1 MLYFSFCYI
10 IIKNKGGAF
19 MQKKPNV
26 LFIITDDQRFDT
38 INALG
43 NSEII
48 TPNLD
53 RLAQRGTSFVRA
65 HIAGGT
71 CGAVCM
77 PSRAMV
83 LSGRNPFHL
92 EELGGNIPP
101 EHKTLAETFKNNGYE
116 TIGLGKW
123 HNGCPAY
130 ARSFTQ
136 GAKIFFGGMWDHW
149 NVPTCRYDPTGE
161 YDNVI
166 NFVVDFYSD
175 NHPQPQHCDEFDA
188 GKHSSTLLTDA
199 AINLLN
205 ENAGKDK
212 PFFMYL
218 AYLAPHDPRTMPD
231 SFREMYDPE
240 KITLPPNFQQI
251 IDTNYPLMVH
261 RDEHLAAY
269 PREEKEIKRH
279 IAEYFAMITH
289 LDYEIGRLLDT
300 LHQSGEEDNT
310 IIVFTGDNGLAVGQ
324 HGWLGKEDIYEHGVR
339 VPLIMAGPGIAENAR
354 NDAYVY
360 IYDIF
365 PTLCEKTGLE
375 IPSSVDGKSF
385 AQLLDG
391 NHGDTFRD
399 ELYLIFDKFVRGVKD
414 ENYKLIE
421 YRNGDSEEDKWTFLY
436 DIKNDPWETRNLA
449 GCEEYKDKV
458 NEMREKILK
467 HRDDWEEQT
476 HPWGVDFWHRF

>member
-1 MLYFSFCYI
+1 
-10 IIKNKGGAF
+10 
-19 MQKKPNV
+19 MQKKPNI
-26 LFIITDDQRFDT
+26 LFIVTDDQRWDT
-38 INALG
+38 IHALG
-43 NSEII
+43 NEEII

-53 RLAQRGTSFVRA
+53 KLVQRGTSFVRA

-92 EELGGNIPP
+92 EELGGNIPS

-149 NVPTCRYDPTGE
+149 NVPTCRYDPTGK

-166 NFVVDFYSD
+166 NFVVDFYND
-175 NHPQPQHCDEFDA
+175 NHPQSQHCDEFDP

-199 AINLLN
+199 AINLLQ
-205 ENAGKDK
+205 ENVGKEK

-231 SFREMYDPE
+231 EFRQMYDAE
-240 KITLPPNFQQI
+240 NITLPPNFQEI

-261 RDEHLAAY
+261 RDEHLASY
-269 PREEKEIKRH
+269 PREKEEIRHH

-289 LDYEIGRLLDT
+289 LDYEIGRLLDA
-300 LHQSGEEDNT
+300 LEKSGEAENT

-339 VPLIMAGPGIAENAR
+339 IPLILAGPGIAQNVK

-360 IYDIF
+360 LYDIF
-365 PTLCEKTGLE
+365 PTLCEKTGID
-375 IPSSVDGKSF
+375 IPDSVDGKSF
-385 AQLLDG
+385 AHLLDG
-391 NHGDTFRD
+391 QHGDSFRD
-399 ELYLIFDKFVRGVKD
+399 ELYLIFDQFVRGIKD
-414 ENYKLIE
+414 NEFKLIE

-436 DIKNDPWETRNLA
+436 NIKNDPWETENLA
-449 GCEEYKDKV
+449 DREEYQNKV
-458 NEMREKILK
+458 SEMREKILR
-467 HRDDWEEQT
+467 HRDEWEEQS
-476 HPWGVDFWHRF
+476 HPWGTDFWPRF

>member
-1 MLYFSFCYI
+1 M
-10 IIKNKGGAF
+10 N
-19 MQKKPNV
+19 KKPNV
-26 LFIITDDQRFDT
+26 LFIVTDDQRFDT
-38 INALG
+38 IHALG
-43 NSEII
+43 NNEII

-53 RLAQRGTSFVRA
+53 KLALRGTSFVRA

-77 PSRAMV
+77 PSRAMIM
-83 LSGRNPFHL
+83 SGRNPFHL
-92 EELGGNIPP
+92 EELGGNIPE
-101 EHKTLAETFKNNGYE
+101 EHKTLAETFKNNGYQ

-149 NVPTCRYDPTGE
+149 NVPTCRFDPTGK

-175 NHPQPQHCDEFDA
+175 NHPQEQHCDEFDP
-188 GKHSSTLLTDA
+188 GKHSSTLLTDS
-199 AINLLN
+199 AIELLKK
-205 ENAGKDK
+205 NAGKEN

-218 AYLAPHDPRTMPD
+218 AFLAPHDPRTMPD
-231 SFREMYDPE
+231 SFRKMYDPD
-240 KITLPPNFQQI
+240 KITLPPNFQEI

-269 PREEKEIKRH
+269 PRDEKEIRRH

-289 LDYEIGRLLDT
+289 LDYEIGRLFDA
-300 LHQSGEEDNT
+300 LHESGEEDNT

-324 HGWLGKEDIYEHGVR
+324 HGWLGKEDIYEHGIR
-339 VPLIMAGPGIAENAR
+339 IPLIMAGPGIAKNRR

-360 IYDIF
+360 LYDVF
-365 PTLCEKTGLE
+365 PTLCEKVGIN

-385 AQLLDG
+385 AHLLDG
-391 NHGDTFRD
+391 EHGENFRD

-421 YRNGDSEEDKWTFLY
+421 YRNGDEEEDKWTFLY
-436 DIKNDPWETRNLA
+436 DIKNDPWETKNLA
-449 GCEEYKDKV
+449 KDENFKDKV
-458 NEMREKILK
+458 SEMREKILR
-467 HRDDWEEQT
+467 HRDEWEEQS
-476 HPWGVDFWHRF
+476 HPWGIDFWKRF

>member
-1 MLYFSFCYI
+1 MS
-10 IIKNKGGAF
+10 
-19 MQKKPNV
+19 KKPNV
-26 LFIITDDQRFDT
+26 LFIVTDDQRFDT
-38 INALG
+38 IHALG
-43 NSEII
+43 NDEII

-53 RLAQRGTSFVRA
+53 KLVSRGTSFVRA
-65 HIAGGT
+65 HISGGT

-77 PSRAMV
+77 PSRAMI

-149 NVPTCRYDPTGE
+149 NVPTCRYDPTGK

-166 NFVVDFYSD
+166 NFVVDFYKD
-175 NHPQPQHCDEFDA
+175 NQPQSQHCDEFDP
-188 GKHSSTLLTDA
+188 GKHSSTLLTDS
-199 AINLLN
+199 AIELLGK
-205 ENAGKDK
+205 NAGKDK

-231 SFREMYDPE
+231 SFRKMYDEE
-240 KITLPPNFQQI
+240 KITLPPNFQEI

-261 RDEHLAAY
+261 RDEALAAY
-269 PREEKEIKRH
+269 PRDEKEIKRH

-289 LDYEIGRLLDT
+289 LDYEIGRLLDA
-300 LHQSGEEDNT
+300 LHESGEEDNT

-339 VPLIMAGPGIAENAR
+339 IPLVMAGPGIAKNKR

-360 IYDIF
+360 LYDIF
-365 PTLCEKTGLE
+365 PTLCEKIGIE

-385 AQLLDG
+385 ASLLDG
-391 NHGDTFRD
+391 EHGESFRT
-399 ELYLIFDKFVRGVKD
+399 ELYLIFDQFVRGVKD
-414 ENYKLIE
+414 DRYKLIE
-421 YRNGDSEEDKWTFLY
+421 YRNGDEAEDKWTFLY
-436 DIKNDPWETRNLA
+436 DIKNDPWETKNLA
-449 GCEEYKDKV
+449 QEEEYADKV
-458 NEMREKILK
+458 AEMREKILN
-467 HRDDWEEQT
+467 HRDEWEEQS
-476 HPWGVDFWHRF
+476 HPWGVDFWKRF

>member
-1 MLYFSFCYI
+1 M
-10 IIKNKGGAF
+10 N
-19 MQKKPNV
+19 KKPNI
-26 LFIITDDQRFDT
+26 LFIVTDDQRFDT
-38 INALG
+38 IHTLG

-53 RLAQRGTSFVRA
+53 RLAARGTSFVRA

-77 PSRAMV
+77 PSRAMI

-92 EELGGNIPP
+92 EELGGNIPQ
-101 EHKTLAETFKNNGYE
+101 EHKTLAETFRNNGYE

-130 ARSFTQ
+130 AKSFTQ

-149 NVPTCRYDPTGE
+149 NVPTCRFDPTGK

-175 NHPQPQHCDEFDA
+175 NHPQQQHCDEFDP

-199 AINLLN
+199 AIGLLRDN
-205 ENAGKDK
+205 VHKEN

-240 KITLPPNFQQI
+240 KITLPPNFQEI

-261 RDEHLAAY
+261 RDESLAAY
-269 PREEKEIKRH
+269 PRDEKEIRRH

-289 LDYEIGRLLDT
+289 LDYEIGRLLDA
-300 LHQSGEEDNT
+300 LHESGEEDNT
-310 IIVFTGDNGLAVGQ
+310 VIVFTGDNGLAVGQ

-339 VPLIMAGPGIAENAR
+339 IPLIMAGPGIAENRR

-360 IYDIF
+360 LYDIF
-365 PTLCEKTGLE
+365 PTLCEKVGIE

-385 AQLLDG
+385 AHLLDG
-391 NHGDTFRD
+391 EHGDSFRD

-414 ENYKLIE
+414 DNYKLIE
-421 YRNGDSEEDKWTFLY
+421 YRNGDGEEDKWTFLY
-436 DIKNDPWETRNLA
+436 DIKNDPWETKNLA
-449 GCEEYKDKV
+449 TDEKYKDKV
-458 NEMREKILK
+458 EEMREKIIR
-467 HRDDWEEQT
+467 HRDEWEEQS
-476 HPWGVDFWHRF
+476 HPWGVDFWNRF

>member
-1 MLYFSFCYI
+1 MS
-10 IIKNKGGAF
+10 
-19 MQKKPNV
+19 KKPNV
-26 LFIITDDQRFDT
+26 LFIVTDDQRWDT
-38 INALG
+38 IHALG
-43 NSEII
+43 NKEII

-53 RLAQRGTSFVRA
+53 KLAQRGTSFVRA

-77 PSRAMV
+77 PSRAMI

-136 GAKIFFGGMWDHW
+136 GSKIFFGGMWDHW

-166 NFVVDFYSD
+166 NFVVDFYND
-175 NHPQPQHCDEFDA
+175 NHPQAQHCDEFDP

-199 AINLLN
+199 AIEMLVKNVGG
-205 ENAGKDK
+205 EK

-218 AYLAPHDPRTMPD
+218 AFLAPHDPRTMPD
-231 SFREMYDPE
+231 EFRRMYDPE
-240 KITLPPNFQQI
+240 KITLPPNFQEI

-269 PREEKEIKRH
+269 PRDEKEIKRH

-289 LDYEIGRLLDT
+289 LDHEIGRLLNA
-300 LHQSGEEDNT
+300 LHESGEEDNT

-339 VPLIMAGPGIAENAR
+339 IPLIMAGPEIAENVR

-360 IYDIF
+360 LYDIF
-365 PTLCEKTGLE
+365 PTLCEKVGID
-375 IPSSVDGKSF
+375 IPNSVDGKSF
-385 AQLLDG
+385 AHLLDG
-391 NHGDTFRD
+391 NHGESFRD
-399 ELYLIFDKFVRGVKD
+399 ELYLIFDNFVRGVKD

-421 YRNGDSEEDKWTFLY
+421 YRNGDEDADKWTFLY
-436 DIKNDPWETRNLA
+436 DIKSDPWETVNLA
-449 GCEEYKDKV
+449 NDEKYKNKV
-458 NEMREKILK
+458 IEMREKILK
-467 HRDDWEEQT
+467 HRDEWEEQS
-476 HPWGVDFWHRF
+476 HPWGIDFWTRF

>member
-1 MLYFSFCYI
+1 
-10 IIKNKGGAF
+10 

-26 LFIITDDQRFDT
+26 LFIVTDDQRFDT
-38 INALG
+38 IHALG
-43 NSEII
+43 NKEII

-53 RLAQRGTSFVRA
+53 KLVQRGTSFIRA

-149 NVPTCRYDPTGE
+149 NVPTCRYDPTGK

-166 NFVVDFYSD
+166 NFVVDFFSD
-175 NHPQPQHCDEFDA
+175 NHPLAVHCDEFDP

-199 AINLLN
+199 AIELLDKN
-205 ENAGKDK
+205 VNKEK

-231 SFREMYDPE
+231 EFRAMYDPE
-240 KITLPPNFQQI
+240 KISLPPNFQEI

-261 RDEHLAAY
+261 RDEHLAEY
-269 PREEKEIKRH
+269 PRKEDEIKRH

-289 LDYEIGRLLDT
+289 LDSEIGRLLDA

-339 VPLIMAGPGIAENAR
+339 IPLVMAGPGIAQNTK
-354 NDAYVY
+354 NDAFVY
-360 IYDIF
+360 LYDIF
-365 PTLCEKTGLE
+365 PTLCEKIGID

-385 AQLLDG
+385 AHLLDG
-391 NHGDTFRD
+391 EHGDEFRN
-399 ELYLIFDKFVRGVKD
+399 ELYLIFDEFVRGVKD
-414 ENYKLIE
+414 DNYKLIE
-421 YRNGDSEEDKWTFLY
+421 YRNGDNEEDKWTFLY
-436 DIKNDPWETRNLA
+436 DIKNDPWETENLA
-449 GCEEYKDKV
+449 GEKEYSEKIA
-458 NEMREKILK
+458 EMREKILK
-467 HRDDWEEQT
+467 HRDEWEEQS
-476 HPWGVDFWHRF
+476 HPWGTAFWKRF

>member
-1 MLYFSFCYI
+1 
-10 IIKNKGGAF
+10 

-175 NHPQPQHCDEFDA
+175 NHPQSQHCDEFDP

-199 AINLLN
+199 AIDLLN

-269 PREEKEIKRH
+269 PRDEGEIKRH

-339 VPLIMAGPGIAENAR
+339 VPLIMAGPGIAENVR

-360 IYDIF
+360 LYDIF
-365 PTLCEKTGLE
+365 PTLCEKIGLE

-385 AQLLDG
+385 AKLLDG

-399 ELYLIFDKFVRGVKD
+399 ELYLIFDNFVRGVKD

-436 DIKNDPWETRNLA
+436 DIKNDLWETRNLA
-449 GCEEYKDKV
+449 GCEEYKDKI

-476 HPWGVDFWHRF
+476 HPWGVDFWKRF

>member
-1 MLYFSFCYI
+1 
-10 IIKNKGGAF
+10 

-175 NHPQPQHCDEFDA
+175 NHPQSQHCDEFDP

-199 AINLLN
+199 AIDLLN

-269 PREEKEIKRH
+269 PREEGEIKRH

-324 HGWLGKEDIYEHGVR
+324 LGWLGKEDIYEHGVR
-339 VPLIMAGPGIAENAR
+339 VPLIMAGPGIAENVR

-360 IYDIF
+360 LYDIF
-365 PTLCEKTGLE
+365 PTLCEKIGLE

-385 AQLLDG
+385 AKLLDG

-399 ELYLIFDKFVRGVKD
+399 ELYLIFDNFVRGVKD

-449 GCEEYKDKV
+449 GCEEYKDKI

-476 HPWGVDFWHRF
+476 HPWGVDFWKRF

>member
-1 MLYFSFCYI
+1 
-10 IIKNKGGAF
+10 
-19 MQKKPNV
+19 MQKKPNI
-26 LFIITDDQRFDT
+26 LFIVTDDQRFDT
-38 INALG
+38 IHALG
-43 NSEII
+43 NNEII

-53 RLAQRGTSFVRA
+53 KLAKRGTSFVRA

-77 PSRAMV
+77 PSRAMI

-149 NVPTCRYDPTGE
+149 NVPTCRYDPTGK

-166 NFVVDFYSD
+166 NFVVDFYQD
-175 NHPQPQHCDEFDA
+175 NHPQAQHCDEFDP

-199 AINLLN
+199 AIGMLEKNV
-205 ENAGKDK
+205 GKEK

-218 AYLAPHDPRTMPD
+218 AFLAPHDPRTMPD
-231 SFREMYDPE
+231 EFRQMYDPE

-269 PREEKEIKRH
+269 PRDEKEIRRH
-279 IAEYFAMITH
+279 ITEYFAMITH
-289 LDYEIGRLLDT
+289 LDHEIGRLLDA
-300 LHQSGEEDNT
+300 LHRSGEEDNT

-339 VPLIMAGPGIAENAR
+339 IPLIMAGPGIAENNR

-360 IYDIF
+360 LYDIF
-365 PTLCEKTGLE
+365 PTLCEKAR
-375 IPSSVDGKSF
+375 IDVPDSVDGKSF
-385 AQLLDG
+385 AHLLDG
-391 NHGDTFRD
+391 KHGDKFRD
-399 ELYLIFDKFVRGVKD
+399 ELYLIFDQFVRGVKD
-414 ENYKLIE
+414 DKYKLIE
-421 YRNGDSEEDKWTFLY
+421 YRNGDGEEDKWTFLY
-436 DIKNDPWETRNLA
+436 DIENDPWETVNLA
-449 GCEEYKDKV
+449 EDEQYKEKV
-458 NEMREKILK
+458 SEMRERLLQ
-467 HRDDWEEQT
+467 HRDEWEEQS
-476 HPWGVDFWHRF
+476 HPWGQEFWPRF

>member
-1 MLYFSFCYI
+1 M
-10 IIKNKGGAF
+10 K
-19 MQKKPNV
+19 KKPNV

-38 INALG
+38 IHALG

-53 RLAQRGTSFVRA
+53 KLAARGTAFVRA

-101 EHKTLAETFKNNGYE
+101 QHITLAETFKNNGYE

-149 NVPTCRYDPTGE
+149 NVPTCRYDLTGE

-166 NFVVDFYSD
+166 NFVVDFFKD
-175 NHPQPQHCDEFDA
+175 NQPLAQHCDEFDP

-199 AINLLN
+199 AIELLN
-205 ENAGKDK
+205 KNAGGEN

-218 AYLAPHDPRTMPD
+218 AFLAPHDPRTMPD
-231 SFREMYDPE
+231 EFKEMYDPE
-240 KITLPPNFQQI
+240 KITLPPNFREI

-269 PREEKEIKRH
+269 PRKEDEIKRH
-279 IAEYFAMITH
+279 IAEYYAMITH
-289 LDYEIGRLLDT
+289 LDFEIGRLLEA
-300 LHQSGEEDNT
+300 LRQSGEEENT

-324 HGWLGKEDIYEHGVR
+324 HGWLGKEDIYEHGIR
-339 VPLIMAGPGIAENAR
+339 VPLILAGPGIKENVR

-360 IYDIF
+360 LYDVF
-365 PTLCEKTGLE
+365 PTLCEMADIETPE
-375 IPSSVDGKSF
+375 SVDGKSF
-385 AQLLDG
+385 AALLDG
-391 NHGDTFRD
+391 EHGEEFRD
-399 ELYLIFDKFVRGVKD
+399 ELYLIFDEFVRGVKN
-414 ENYKLIE
+414 ERYKLIE
-421 YRNGDSEEDKWTFLY
+421 YRNGDEEGDKWTFLY
-436 DIKNDPWETRNLA
+436 DIKNDPWETENLA
-449 GCEEYKDKV
+449 LRDEFQPLVAEL
-458 NEMREKILK
+458 RAKILK
-467 HRDDWEEQT
+467 HRDEWEEQS
-476 HPWGVDFWHRF
+476 HPWGVNFWKRF

>member
-1 MLYFSFCYI
+1 MS
-10 IIKNKGGAF
+10 
-19 MQKKPNV
+19 KKPNV
-26 LFIITDDQRFDT
+26 LFIVTDDQRFDT
-38 INALG
+38 IHALG
-43 NSEII
+43 NKEII

-53 RLAQRGTSFVRA
+53 RLASRGMSFVRA

-77 PSRAMV
+77 PSRA
-83 LSGRNPFHL
+83 NPFHL
-92 EELGGNIPP
+92 EELGGNIP
-101 EHKTLAETFKNNGYE
+101 EAHKTLAETFKNNGYE

-149 NVPTCRYDPTGE
+149 NVPTCRYDPTGK

-166 NFVVDFYSD
+166 NFVVDFYND
-175 NHPQPQHCDEFDA
+175 NHPQSQHCDEFDP

-199 AINLLN
+199 AIGLLN
-205 ENAGKDK
+205 ENANKEK

-231 SFREMYDPE
+231 SFRQMYDPE
-240 KITLPPNFQQI
+240 KIELPSNFQEI

-269 PREEKEIKRH
+269 PREEKEIRRH

-289 LDYEIGRLLDT
+289 LDYEIGRLLDA
-300 LHQSGEEDNT
+300 LHDSGEEENT

-339 VPLIMAGPGIAENAR
+339 IPLVMAGPGIAENSR

-360 IYDIF
+360 LYDIF
-365 PTLCEKTGLE
+365 PTLCEKVGIDVPE
-375 IPSSVDGKSF
+375 SVDGKSF
-385 AQLLDG
+385 VHLLDG
-391 NHGDTFRD
+391 EHGESFRD
-399 ELYLIFDKFVRGVKD
+399 ELYLIFDNFVRGVKD
-414 ENYKLIE
+414 EKYKLIE
-421 YRNGDSEEDKWTFLY
+421 YRNGDAQEDKWTFLY
-436 DIKNDPWETRNLA
+436 DIQNDPWETENLA
-449 GCEEYKDKV
+449 NDEKYADRV
-458 NEMREKILK
+458 REMRDKIIR
-467 HRDDWEEQT
+467 HRDEWQEQS
-476 HPWGVDFWHRF
+476 HPWGVDFWKRF

>member
-1 MLYFSFCYI
+1 M
-10 IIKNKGGAF
+10 N
-19 MQKKPNV
+19 KKPNV
-26 LFIITDDQRFDT
+26 LFIVTDDQRFDT
-38 INALG
+38 IHALG
-43 NSEII
+43 NKEII

-53 RLAQRGTSFVRA
+53 RLASRGMSFVRA

-77 PSRAMV
+77 PSRAMI

-92 EELGGNIPP
+92 EELGGNIP
-101 EHKTLAETFKNNGYE
+101 EAHKTLAETFKNNGYE

-149 NVPTCRYDPTGE
+149 NVPTCRYDPTGK

-166 NFVVDFYSD
+166 NFVVDFYND
-175 NHPQPQHCDEFDA
+175 NHPQSQHCDEFDP

-199 AINLLN
+199 AIGLLN
-205 ENAGKDK
+205 ENANKEK

-231 SFREMYDPE
+231 SFRQMYDPD
-240 KITLPPNFQQI
+240 KIELPPNFQEI

-269 PREEKEIKRH
+269 PREEKEIRRH

-289 LDYEIGRLLDT
+289 LDYEIGRLLDA
-300 LHQSGEEDNT
+300 LHDSGEEENT

-339 VPLIMAGPGIAENAR
+339 IPLVMAGPGIAENSR

-360 IYDIF
+360 LYDIF
-365 PTLCEKTGLE
+365 PTLCEKVGIDVPE
-375 IPSSVDGKSF
+375 SVDGKSF
-385 AQLLDG
+385 VHLLDG
-391 NHGDTFRD
+391 EHGESFRD

-414 ENYKLIE
+414 EKYKLIE
-421 YRNGDSEEDKWTFLY
+421 YRNGDAQEDKWTFLY
-436 DIKNDPWETRNLA
+436 DIQNDPWETENLA
-449 GCEEYKDKV
+449 NDEKYADKV
-458 NEMREKILK
+458 REMRDKIIR
-467 HRDDWEEQT
+467 HRDEWQEQS
-476 HPWGVDFWHRF
+476 HPWGVDFWKRF

>member
-1 MLYFSFCYI
+1 MD
-10 IIKNKGGAF
+10 
-19 MQKKPNV
+19 KKPNV
-26 LFIITDDQRFDT
+26 LFIVTDDQRWDT
-38 INALG
+38 IHALG
-43 NSEII
+43 NEEII

-53 RLAQRGTSFVRA
+53 RLVNRGTSFVRA

-77 PSRAMV
+77 PSRAMI

-101 EHKTLAETFKNNGYE
+101 EHITLAENFRNHGYE

-123 HNGCPAY
+123 HNGCPSY
-130 ARSFTQ
+130 ARSFSQ

-149 NVPTCRYDPTGE
+149 NVPTCRYDPTGQ

-166 NFVVDFYSD
+166 NFVTDFYKD
-175 NHPQPQHCDEFDA
+175 NHPQAQHCDEFDP
-188 GKHSSTLLTDA
+188 GKHSSTLLTDS
-199 AINLLN
+199 AIELLKN
-205 ENAGKDK
+205 NAGKEK

-240 KITLPPNFQQI
+240 KIKLPPNFQEV

-289 LDYEIGRLLDT
+289 LDFEIGRLLNA
-300 LHQSGEEDNT
+300 LHELGEEDNT

-339 VPLIMAGPGIAENAR
+339 VPLIIAGPGIAENVR
-354 NDAYVY
+354 NNAFVY
-360 IYDIF
+360 LYAVY
-365 PTLCEKTGLE
+365 PTICDKAGIE
-375 IPSSVDGKSF
+375 IPGSVDGKSF
-385 AQLLDG
+385 AHLLEG
-391 NHGDTFRD
+391 ERGDVFRE
-399 ELYLIFDKFVRGVKD
+399 ELYLIFDEFIRGVKD
-414 ENYKLIE
+414 SNYKLIE
-421 YRNGDSEEDKWTFLY
+421 YRNGDEKEDKWTFLY
-436 DIKNDPWETRNLA
+436 DIKNDPWETENLA
-449 GCEEYKDKV
+449 GKEEYKEKV
-458 NEMREKILK
+458 RRMRSLILK
-467 HRDDWEEQT
+467 YRDEWEEQK
-476 HPWGVDFWHRF
+476 HPWGINFWKRFSLED

>member
-1 MLYFSFCYI
+1 
-10 IIKNKGGAF
+10 
-19 MQKKPNV
+19 MQKKPNI
-26 LFIITDDQRFDT
+26 LFIVADDQRFDT
-38 INALG
+38 IHALG
-43 NSEII
+43 NKEII

-53 RLAQRGTSFVRA
+53 KLAERGTSFVRA

-77 PSRAMV
+77 PSRAMI

-92 EELGGNIPP
+92 EELGGNIPAS
-101 EHKTLAETFKNNGYE
+101 HKTLAEIFKNNGYE

-149 NVPTCRYDPTGE
+149 NVPTCRYDPTGK

-166 NFVVDFYSD
+166 NFVVDFYND
-175 NHPQPQHCDEFDA
+175 NHPQSQHCDEFDP

-199 AINLLN
+199 AIEMLN
-205 ENAGKDK
+205 KNVGKDK

-231 SFREMYDPE
+231 EFRQMYDPE
-240 KITLPPNFQQI
+240 KITLPPNFQEI

-261 RDEHLAAY
+261 RDEHLASY
-269 PREEKEIKRH
+269 PREKDEIKRH

-289 LDYEIGRLLDT
+289 LDYEIGRLLDA

-324 HGWLGKEDIYEHGVR
+324 HGWLGKEDVYEHGVR
-339 VPLIMAGPGIAENAR
+339 IPLIMAGPQIAKNTR

-360 IYDIF
+360 LYDIF
-365 PTLCEKTGLE
+365 PTLCEKVGID
-375 IPSSVDGKSF
+375 IPDSVDGKSF
-385 AQLLDG
+385 ADLLDG
-391 NHGDTFRD
+391 EHGESFRD

-421 YRNGDSEEDKWTFLY
+421 YRNGDKEEDKWTFLY
-436 DIKNDPWETRNLA
+436 DIKNDPWETQNLA
-449 GCEEYKDKV
+449 NDEKYKDKV
-458 NEMREKILK
+458 AEMREKILK
-467 HRDDWEEQT
+467 HRDEWEEQS
-476 HPWGVDFWHRF
+476 HPWGIDFWSRF

>member
-1 MLYFSFCYI
+1 M
-10 IIKNKGGAF
+10 
-19 MQKKPNV
+19 KKRPNV

-38 INALG
+38 IHALG

-53 RLAQRGTSFVRA
+53 KLVSRGTSFVRA

-101 EHKTLAETFKNNGYE
+101 QHKTLAENFKNNGYE

-149 NVPTCRYDPTGE
+149 NVPTCRYDQTGE

-166 NFVVDFYSD
+166 NFVVDFFKD
-175 NHPQPQHCDEFDA
+175 NQPLAQHCDEFEP

-199 AINLLN
+199 AIDLLN
-205 ENAGKDK
+205 KNAGGEK

-231 SFREMYDPE
+231 EFRAMYDPE
-240 KITLPPNFQQI
+240 KITLPPNFQEI

-261 RDEHLAAY
+261 RDEHLAEY
-269 PREEKEIKRH
+269 PRKEAEIKRH
-279 IAEYFAMITH
+279 IAEYYAMITH
-289 LDYEIGRLLDT
+289 LDFEIGRLLDA
-300 LHQSGEEDNT
+300 LRESGEEDNT
-310 IIVFTGDNGLAVGQ
+310 IVVFTGDNGLAVGQ
-324 HGWLGKEDIYEHGVR
+324 HGWLGKEDIYEHGIR
-339 VPLIMAGPGIAENAR
+339 VPLIMAGPGIKENAR

-360 IYDIF
+360 LYDIF
-365 PTLCEKTGLE
+365 PTLCEKVGIATPE
-375 IPSSVDGKSF
+375 SVDGKSF

-391 NHGDTFRD
+391 DHGENFRD
-399 ELYLIFDKFVRGVKD
+399 ELYLIFDEFVRGVKN
-414 ENYKLIE
+414 EHYKLIE
-421 YRNGDSEEDKWTFLY
+421 YRNGDEEGDKWTFLY
-436 DIKNDPWETRNLA
+436 DIKNDPWETENLA
-449 GCEEYKDKV
+449 FKDEYQSV
-458 NEMREKILK
+458 VAEFREKIIK
-467 HRDDWEEQT
+467 HRDDWEEQS
-476 HPWGVDFWHRF
+476 HPWGVNFWKRF

>member
-1 MLYFSFCYI
+1 M
-10 IIKNKGGAF
+10 KGGIR
-19 MQKKPNV
+19 MKKKPNV
-26 LFIITDDQRFDT
+26 LFIVTDDQRWDT
-38 INALG
+38 IHALG
-43 NSEII
+43 NNEII

-53 RLAQRGTSFVRA
+53 RLSERGTSFVRA

-77 PSRAMV
+77 PSRAMI
-83 LSGRNPFHL
+83 LTGRNPFHL

-149 NVPTCRYDPTGE
+149 NVPTCRFDPTGA

-166 NFVVDFYSD
+166 NFVVDFYKD
-175 NHPQPQHCDEFDA
+175 NMPQPQHCDEFDP
-188 GKHSSTLLTDA
+188 GKHSSTLLTDS
-199 AINLLN
+199 AIELL
-205 ENAGKDK
+205 EKNAGKDK

-231 SFREMYDPE
+231 SFRQMYDPE
-240 KITLPPNFQQI
+240 KITLPPNFQEI
-251 IDTNYPLMVH
+251 IDTNNPLMVH
-261 RDEHLAAY
+261 RDEHLAEY
-269 PREEKEIKRH
+269 PRNEKEIRRH

-289 LDYEIGRLLDT
+289 LDYEIGRLLDC
-300 LHQSGEEDNT
+300 LHESGEEDNT

-339 VPLIMAGPGIAENAR
+339 VPLIIAGPGVKENVK

-360 IYDIF
+360 LYDIF
-365 PTLCEKTGLE
+365 PTLCEKVG
-375 IPSSVDGKSF
+375 IPTPPSADGKSF
-385 AQLLDG
+385 AHLLDST
-391 NHGDTFRD
+391 DCQSFRD
-399 ELYLIFDKFVRGVKD
+399 ELYLIFDEFIRGVKD
-414 ENYKLIE
+414 DTYKLIE
-421 YRNGDSEEDKWTFLY
+421 YRNGDKKEDKWTFLY
-436 DIKNDPWETRNLA
+436 NIKADPWETQNLA
-449 GCEEYKDKV
+449 GKEEYREKV
-458 NEMREKILK
+458 LEMRRKLLS
-467 HRDDWEEQT
+467 HRDQWGEQQ
-476 HPWGVDFWHRF
+476 HPRGVSFWTRFSVDD

>member
-1 MLYFSFCYI
+1 
-10 IIKNKGGAF
+10 
-19 MQKKPNV
+19 MQKKPNI
-26 LFIITDDQRFDT
+26 LFIVTDDQRWDT
-38 INALG
+38 IHALG
-43 NSEII
+43 NEEII

-53 RLAQRGTSFVRA
+53 KLVQRGTSFVRA

-92 EELGGNIPP
+92 EELGGNIPS

-149 NVPTCRYDPTGE
+149 NVPTCRYDPTGK

-166 NFVVDFYSD
+166 NFVVDFYND
-175 NHPQPQHCDEFDA
+175 NHPQSQHCDEFDP

-199 AINLLN
+199 AINLLQ
-205 ENAGKDK
+205 ENVGKEK

-231 SFREMYDPE
+231 EFRQMYDAE
-240 KITLPPNFQQI
+240 KITLPPNFREI

-261 RDEHLAAY
+261 RDEHLASY
-269 PREEKEIKRH
+269 PREKNEIKRH

-300 LHQSGEEDNT
+300 LHQSGEEENT

-339 VPLIMAGPGIAENAR
+339 IPLILAGPGIAQNVK

-360 IYDIF
+360 LYDIF
-365 PTLCEKTGLE
+365 PTLCEKVGID
-375 IPSSVDGKSF
+375 IPDSVDGKSF
-385 AQLLDG
+385 AHLLDG
-391 NHGDTFRD
+391 QHGDSFRD
-399 ELYLIFDKFVRGVKD
+399 ELYLIFDQFVRGIKD
-414 ENYKLIE
+414 NEFKLIE

-436 DIKNDPWETRNLA
+436 NIKNDPWETENLA
-449 GCEEYKDKV
+449 EHEEYQNKV
-458 NEMREKILK
+458 SEMREKMLR
-467 HRDDWEEQT
+467 HRDEWEEQS
-476 HPWGVDFWHRF
+476 HPWGTDFWPRF

>member
-1 MLYFSFCYI
+1 MT
-10 IIKNKGGAF
+10 
-19 MQKKPNV
+19 KKPNI
-26 LFIITDDQRFDT
+26 LFIVTDDQRFDT
-38 INALG
+38 IHALG

-53 RLAQRGTSFVRA
+53 ALTRRGTSFVRA

-77 PSRAMV
+77 PSRAMI

-92 EELGGNIPP
+92 DGLGADIPA
-101 EHKTLAETFKNNGYE
+101 EHKTLGETFKNNGYE

-149 NVPTCRYDPTGE
+149 NVPTCRFDETGK

-166 NFVVDFYSD
+166 NFVVDFYKD
-175 NHPQPQHCDEFDA
+175 NSPQKQHCDEFDP
-188 GKHSSTLLTDA
+188 GKHSSTLLTDS
-199 AINLLN
+199 AIELLKK
-205 ENAGKDK
+205 NAGGEK

-231 SFREMYDPE
+231 EFRKMYDE
-240 KITLPPNFQQI
+240 KKITLPPNFQQL

-261 RDEHLAAY
+261 RDEALAAY
-269 PREEKEIKRH
+269 PRQEKEIKRH

-289 LDYEIGRLLDT
+289 LDFEIGRLLDA
-300 LHQSGEEDNT
+300 LKESGEEENT

-339 VPLIMAGPGIAENAR
+339 IPLIMAGPGIAENKR

-360 IYDIF
+360 LYDIF
-365 PTLCEKTGLE
+365 PTLCELTDTE
-375 IPSSVDGKSF
+375 IPCSVDGKSF
-385 AQLLDG
+385 APLLDG
-391 NHGDTFRD
+391 AHGESFRD

-421 YRNGDSEEDKWTFLY
+421 YRNGDAEQDKWTFLY
-436 DIKNDPWETRNLA
+436 DIKNDPWETKNLA
-449 GCEEYKDKV
+449 GDKAFSQKV
-458 NEMREKILK
+458 SEMRRKLLT
-467 HRDDWEEQT
+467 HRDNWEEQK
-476 HPWGVDFWHRF
+476 HPWGVDFWERF

>member
-1 MLYFSFCYI
+1 MG
-10 IIKNKGGAF
+10 KR
-19 MQKKPNV
+19 PNV

-38 INALG
+38 IRALG
-43 NSEII
+43 NKEII

-53 RLAQRGTSFVRA
+53 RLAKRGTSFVRA

-83 LSGRNPFHL
+83 MSGRNPFHL

-101 EHKTLAETFKNNGYE
+101 EHKTLGETFKNNGYE

-166 NFVVDFYSD
+166 NFVVDFFND
-175 NHPQPQHCDEFDA
+175 NTPLAQHCDEFDP

-199 AINLLN
+199 AIDLLRK
-205 ENAGKDK
+205 NAGQEK

-231 SFREMYDPE
+231 EFKKMYDPE
-240 KITLPPNFQQI
+240 KITLPPNFQGF

-269 PREEKEIKRH
+269 PREESEIKRH

-289 LDYEIGRLLDT
+289 LDYEIGRLLDA
-300 LHQSGEEDNT
+300 LHDSGEEDNT

-339 VPLIMAGPGIAENAR
+339 IPLIMAGPGIAENAK
-354 NDAYVY
+354 NNAYVY
-360 IYDIF
+360 LYDVF
-365 PTLCEKTGLE
+365 PTLCEKLGIE
-375 IPSSVDGKSF
+375 IPDSVDGKSF
-385 AQLLDG
+385 ARLLDG
-391 NHGDTFRD
+391 NHGEHFRD
-399 ELYLIFDKFVRGVKD
+399 NLYLIFDEFVRGVKD
-414 ENYKLIE
+414 DSYKLIE
-421 YRNGDSEEDKWTFLY
+421 YRNGDNEEDKWTFLY
-436 DIKNDPWETRNLA
+436 DIENDPWETRNLA
-449 GCEEYKDKV
+449 TDEGFNDKV
-458 NEMREKILK
+458 AEMREKIIRY
-467 HRDDWEEQT
+467 RDEWEEQS
-476 HPWGVDFWHRF
+476 HPWGVDFWKRF

>member
-1 MLYFSFCYI
+1 
-10 IIKNKGGAF
+10 

-43 NSEII
+43 NSEIT

-175 NHPQPQHCDEFDA
+175 NHPQPQHCDEFDP

-261 RDEHLAAY
+261 RDEYLAAY

-339 VPLIMAGPGIAENAR
+339 VPLIMAGPGVAENAR

-360 IYDIF
+360 LYDIF

-399 ELYLIFDKFVRGVKD
+399 ELYLVFDKFVRGVKD

-436 DIKNDPWETRNLA
+436 DIKNDPWETKNLA

-476 HPWGVDFWHRF
+476 HPWGVDFWQRF

>member
-1 MLYFSFCYI
+1 M
-10 IIKNKGGAF
+10 N
-19 MQKKPNV
+19 KKPNV
-26 LFIITDDQRFDT
+26 LFIVTDDQRFDT
-38 INALG
+38 IHALG
-43 NSEII
+43 NNEII

-53 RLAQRGTSFVRA
+53 KLALRGTSFVRA

-77 PSRAMV
+77 PSRAMIM
-83 LSGRNPFHL
+83 SGRNPFHL
-92 EELGGNIPP
+92 EELGGNIPE
-101 EHKTLAETFKNNGYE
+101 EHKTIAETFKNNGYQ

-149 NVPTCRYDPTGE
+149 NVPTCRFDPTGK

-175 NHPQPQHCDEFDA
+175 NHPQEQHCDEFDP
-188 GKHSSTLLTDA
+188 GKHSSTLLTDS
-199 AINLLN
+199 AIELLKK
-205 ENAGKDK
+205 NAGKEN

-218 AYLAPHDPRTMPD
+218 AFLAPHDPRTMPD
-231 SFREMYDPE
+231 SFRKMYDPD
-240 KITLPPNFQQI
+240 KITLPPNFQEI

-269 PREEKEIKRH
+269 PRDEKEIRRH

-289 LDYEIGRLLDT
+289 LDYEIGRLFDA
-300 LHQSGEEDNT
+300 LHESGEEDNT

-324 HGWLGKEDIYEHGVR
+324 HGWLGKEDIYEHGIR
-339 VPLIMAGPGIAENAR
+339 IPLIMAGPGIAKNRR

-360 IYDIF
+360 LYDVF
-365 PTLCEKTGLE
+365 PTLCEKVGIN

-385 AQLLDG
+385 AHLLDG
-391 NHGDTFRD
+391 EHGENFRD
-399 ELYLIFDKFVRGVKD
+399 ELYLIFDKFVRGIKD

-421 YRNGDSEEDKWTFLY
+421 YRNGDEEEDKWTFLY
-436 DIKNDPWETRNLA
+436 DIKNDPWETKNLA
-449 GCEEYKDKV
+449 NDENFKDKV
-458 NEMREKILK
+458 SEMREKILR
-467 HRDDWEEQT
+467 HRDEWEEQS
-476 HPWGVDFWHRF
+476 HPWGIDFWKRF

>member
-1 MLYFSFCYI
+1 MS
-10 IIKNKGGAF
+10 
-19 MQKKPNV
+19 KKPNI
-26 LFIITDDQRFDT
+26 LFIVTDDQRFDT
-38 INALG
+38 IHALG
-43 NSEII
+43 NKEII

-53 RLAQRGTSFVRA
+53 KLAKRGTSFVRA

-77 PSRAMV
+77 PSRAMI

-92 EELGGNIPP
+92 EELGGNIP
-101 EHKTLAETFKNNGYE
+101 EQHKTLAETFKNNGYE

-149 NVPTCRYDPTGE
+149 NVPTCRFDPTGK
-161 YDNVI
+161 YDNAI

-175 NHPQPQHCDEFDA
+175 NHPQEQHCDEFA
-188 GKHSSTLLTDA
+188 PGKHSSTLLTDS
-199 AINLLN
+199 AIELLN
-205 ENAGKDK
+205 ENANKDK

-231 SFREMYDPE
+231 EFREMYDPE
-240 KITLPPNFQQI
+240 KIELPPNFQEI

-289 LDYEIGRLLDT
+289 LDFEIGRLLDA
-300 LHQSGEEDNT
+300 LKESGEEENT

-339 VPLIMAGPGIAENAR
+339 IPLIMAGPGIAKDQR

-360 IYDIF
+360 LYDIF
-365 PTLCEKTGLE
+365 PTLCEKVGID

-385 AQLLDG
+385 AELLDG
-391 NHGDTFRD
+391 EHGENFRD
-399 ELYLIFDKFVRGVKD
+399 ELYLIFDNFVRGVKD

-421 YRNGDSEEDKWTFLY
+421 YRNGDNEEDKWTFLY
-436 DIKNDPWETRNLA
+436 DIKNDPWETINLA
-449 GCEEYKDKV
+449 NDESYKDKV
-458 NEMREKILK
+458 NEMREKIIK
-467 HRDDWEEQT
+467 HRDEWEEQS
-476 HPWGVDFWHRF
+476 HPWGVDFWNRF

>member
-1 MLYFSFCYI
+1 VD
-10 IIKNKGGAF
+10 
-19 MQKKPNV
+19 KKPNV
-26 LFIITDDQRFDT
+26 LFIVTDDQRWDT
-38 INALG
+38 IHALG
-43 NSEII
+43 NEEII

-53 RLAQRGTSFVRA
+53 RLVNRGTSFVRA

-77 PSRAMV
+77 PSRAMI

-101 EHKTLAETFKNNGYE
+101 EHITLAENFRNHGYE

-123 HNGCPAY
+123 HNGCPSY
-130 ARSFTQ
+130 ARSFSQ

-149 NVPTCRYDPTGE
+149 NVPTCRYDPTGQ

-166 NFVVDFYSD
+166 NFVTDFYKD
-175 NHPQPQHCDEFDA
+175 NHPQAQHCDEFDP
-188 GKHSSTLLTDA
+188 GKHSSTLLTDS
-199 AINLLN
+199 AIELLKN
-205 ENAGKDK
+205 NAGKEK

-240 KITLPPNFQQI
+240 KIKLPPNFQEV

-289 LDYEIGRLLDT
+289 LDFEIGRLLNA
-300 LHQSGEEDNT
+300 LHELGEEDNT

-339 VPLIMAGPGIAENAR
+339 VPLIIAGPGIAENVR
-354 NDAYVY
+354 NNAFVY
-360 IYDIF
+360 LYDVY
-365 PTLCEKTGLE
+365 PTICDKAGIK
-375 IPSSVDGKSF
+375 IPGSVDGKSF
-385 AQLLDG
+385 AHLLEG
-391 NHGDTFRD
+391 ERGDVFRE
-399 ELYLIFDKFVRGVKD
+399 ELYLIFDEFIRGVKD
-414 ENYKLIE
+414 SNYKLIE
-421 YRNGDSEEDKWTFLY
+421 YRNGDEKEDKWTYLY
-436 DIKNDPWETRNLA
+436 DIKNDPWETENLA
-449 GCEEYKDKV
+449 GKEEYKEKV
-458 NEMREKILK
+458 RRMRSLILK
-467 HRDDWEEQT
+467 YRDEWEEQK
-476 HPWGVDFWHRF
+476 HPWGINFWKRFSLED

>member
-1 MLYFSFCYI
+1 M
-10 IIKNKGGAF
+10 A
-19 MQKKPNV
+19 KKTNV
-26 LFIITDDQRFDT
+26 LFIVTDDQRFDT
-38 INALG
+38 IHALG
-43 NSEII
+43 NNEII

-53 RLAQRGTSFVRA
+53 KLAKRGMSFVRA

-77 PSRAMV
+77 PSRAMI

-92 EELGGNIPP
+92 EELGGNIPE
-101 EHKTLAETFKNNGYE
+101 EHKTLAETFKKNGYE

-166 NFVVDFYSD
+166 NFVVDFYGD
-175 NHPQPQHCDEFDA
+175 NHPMQQHCDEFDP

-199 AINLLN
+199 AIDLLN
-205 ENAGKDK
+205 KNTGKEN

-231 SFREMYDPE
+231 EFRNMYDPE
-240 KITLPPNFQQI
+240 KITLPPNFQEI

-269 PREEKEIKRH
+269 PRDEKEIRRH

-289 LDYEIGRLLDT
+289 LDYEIGRLLDA
-300 LHQSGEEDNT
+300 LHESGEEDNT

-339 VPLIMAGPGIAENAR
+339 IPLIMAGPGIAPDTR

-360 IYDIF
+360 LYDIF
-365 PTLCEKTGLE
+365 PTLCEKVG
-375 IPSSVDGKSF
+375 ISVPDSVDGKSF
-385 AQLLDG
+385 AHLLDG
-391 NHGDTFRD
+391 QHGEKFRD
-399 ELYLIFDKFVRGVKD
+399 ELYLIFDQFVRGVKD
-414 ENYKLIE
+414 DNYKLIE
-421 YRNGDSEEDKWTFLY
+421 YRNGDGEEDKWTFLY
-436 DIKNDPWETRNLA
+436 DIKNDPWETKNLA
-449 GCEEYKDKV
+449 EDEKYKEKV
-458 NEMREKILK
+458 AEMRDKIIT
-467 HRDDWEEQT
+467 HRDEWEEQS
-476 HPWGVDFWHRF
+476 HPWGKDFWTRF

>member
-1 MLYFSFCYI
+1 M
-10 IIKNKGGAF
+10 N
-19 MQKKPNV
+19 KKPNV
-26 LFIITDDQRFDT
+26 LFIVTDDQRFDT
-38 INALG
+38 IHALG
-43 NSEII
+43 NNEIS

-53 RLAQRGTSFVRA
+53 RLVSRGTSFVRA

-77 PSRAMV
+77 PSRAMI
-83 LSGRNPFHL
+83 LTGRNPFHL
-92 EELGGNIPP
+92 DELGGNIPD
-101 EHKTLAETFKNNGYE
+101 EHKTLAETFRNNGYE

-123 HNGCPAY
+123 HNGCPSY

-149 NVPTCRYDPTGE
+149 NVPTCRFDPTGK

-166 NFVVDFYSD
+166 NFVVDFYND
-175 NHPQPQHCDEFDA
+175 NHPGKQHCDEFA
-188 GKHSSTLLTDA
+188 PGKHSSTMLTDS
-199 AINLLN
+199 AIELLKK
-205 ENAGKDK
+205 NAGKEK

-218 AYLAPHDPRTMPD
+218 AFLAPHDPRTMPD

-240 KITLPPNFQQI
+240 KITLPVNFQKI

-289 LDYEIGRLLDT
+289 LDYEIGRLLDA
-300 LHQSGEEDNT
+300 LHESGEEDNT

-324 HGWLGKEDIYEHGVR
+324 HGWMGKEDIYEHGVR
-339 VPLIMAGPGIAENAR
+339 IPLIMAGPGIAENMK

-360 IYDIF
+360 LYDVF
-365 PTLCEKTGLE
+365 PTLCERAGIE

-385 AQLLDG
+385 NRLLDG
-391 NHGDTFRD
+391 KHGNSFRD
-399 ELYLIFDKFVRGVKD
+399 ELYLIFDKFVRGVKND
-414 ENYKLIE
+414 DFKLIE
-421 YRNGDSEEDKWTFLY
+421 YRNGDNEEDKWTFLY
-436 DIKNDPWETRNLA
+436 DLKNDPWETKNLA
-449 GCEEYKDKV
+449 YDESYKNTV
-458 NEMREKILK
+458 REMRKKILA
-467 HRDDWEEQT
+467 HRDCWEEQS
-476 HPWGVDFWHRF
+476 HPWGIDFWKRF

>member
-1 MLYFSFCYI
+1 M
-10 IIKNKGGAF
+10 N
-19 MQKKPNV
+19 KKPNV
-26 LFIITDDQRFDT
+26 LFIVTDDQRFDT
-38 INALG
+38 IHVLG
-43 NSEII
+43 NDEII

-53 RLAQRGTSFVRA
+53 KLASRGTSFVRA

-77 PSRAMV
+77 PSRAMI

-92 EELGGNIPP
+92 EELGGNIPE
-101 EHKTLAETFKNNGYE
+101 EHKTIAETFKNNGYE

-149 NVPTCRYDPTGE
+149 NVPTCRFDPTGK

-175 NHPQPQHCDEFDA
+175 NHPQEQHCDEFDP
-188 GKHSSTLLTDA
+188 GKHSSTLLTDS
-199 AINLLN
+199 AIELLK
-205 ENAGKDK
+205 ENADKDK

-231 SFREMYDPE
+231 EFRKMYDPE
-240 KITLPPNFQQI
+240 KITLPPNFQEI

-269 PREEKEIKRH
+269 PRNEKEIRGH

-289 LDYEIGRLLDT
+289 LDYEIGRLLDA
-300 LHQSGEEDNT
+300 LKESGEEENT
-310 IIVFTGDNGLAVGQ
+310 IVVFTGDNGLAVGQ

-339 VPLIMAGPGIAENAR
+339 IPLIMAGPEIAKNRR
-354 NDAYVY
+354 NDAYIY
-360 IYDIF
+360 LYDIF
-365 PTLCEKTGLE
+365 PTLCEKVGID

-385 AQLLDG
+385 ARLLDG
-391 NHGDTFRD
+391 KHGEKFRD
-399 ELYLIFDKFVRGVKD
+399 ELYLIFDNFVRGVKD
-414 ENYKLIE
+414 DNYKLIE
-421 YRNGDSEEDKWTFLY
+421 YRNGDKKEDKWTFLY
-436 DIKNDPWETRNLA
+436 DIKNDPWETVNLA
-449 GCEEYKDKV
+449 TDESYKDKV
-458 NEMREKILK
+458 KEMRKKILN
-467 HRDDWEEQT
+467 HRDEWEEQA
-476 HPWGVDFWHRF
+476 HPWGKDFWTRF

>member
-1 MLYFSFCYI
+1 ME
-10 IIKNKGGAF
+10 
-19 MQKKPNV
+19 KKPNI
-26 LFIITDDQRFDT
+26 LFIVTDDQRFDT
-38 INALG
+38 IHALG

-53 RLAQRGTSFVRA
+53 RLAARGTSFVRA

-77 PSRAMV
+77 PSRAMI

-92 EELGGNIPP
+92 EELGGNIPQ

-149 NVPTCRYDPTGE
+149 NVPTCRFDPTGK

-175 NHPQPQHCDEFDA
+175 NHPQQQHCDEFDP
-188 GKHSSTLLTDA
+188 GKHSSTLLTDS
-199 AINLLN
+199 AIELLKAN
-205 ENAGKDK
+205 VNKEN

-231 SFREMYDPE
+231 SFREMYDPQ
-240 KITLPPNFQQI
+240 KITLPPNFQEI

-261 RDEHLAAY
+261 RDESLAAY
-269 PREEKEIKRH
+269 PRDEKEIRRH

-289 LDYEIGRLLDT
+289 LDYEIGRLLDA
-300 LHQSGEEDNT
+300 LHESGEEDNT
-310 IIVFTGDNGLAVGQ
+310 VIVFTGDNGLAVGQ

-339 VPLIMAGPGIAENAR
+339 IPLIMAGPGIAENRR

-360 IYDIF
+360 LYDIF
-365 PTLCEKTGLE
+365 PTLCEKVGIE

-391 NHGDTFRD
+391 EHGDSFRD

-414 ENYKLIE
+414 DNYKLIE
-421 YRNGDSEEDKWTFLY
+421 YRNGDSDEDKWTFLY
-436 DIKNDPWETRNLA
+436 DIKNDPWETKNLA
-449 GCEEYKDKV
+449 TDEKYKDKV
-458 NEMREKILK
+458 AEMRKKIIR
-467 HRDDWEEQT
+467 HRDEWEEQS
-476 HPWGVDFWHRF
+476 HPWGVDFWNRF